1 MSDSAARITAVV
13 RKELDEFRRNR
24 FIVATMVVLPF
35 LFLASPTTAILTSK
49 AAAGSHRL
57 DNQVGLGLLFLTL
70 IPVFVPAT
78 VAANS
83 VVGEREQGTLE
94 PLLTTPVRR
103 EELLIGKALANLVPA
118 VVLSYLVFGVFL
130 AIVGLGADPVI
141 ASAVYHAPQLLAE
154 VFFIPLLACWAVWV
168 GIAVST
174 KANDTRVAQQL
185 STLGSLPPIAVIALM
200 SFHVIRPT
208 FATALA
214 FALVLL
220 AVDIAAYRVVAALFD
235 RERLTTGTR
244 PSAGPGTGPSAG
256 PSGGSG
262 TDPLATSGS
271 EPLAGSG
278 ASG

>member
-1 MSDSAARITAVV
+1 
-13 RKELDEFRRNR
+13 
-24 FIVATMVVLPF
+24 
-35 LFLASPTTAILTSK
+35 
-49 AAAGSHRL
+49 
-57 DNQVGLGLLFLTL
+57 
-70 IPVFVPAT
+70 
-78 VAANS
+78 
-83 VVGEREQGTLE
+83 
-94 PLLTTPVRR
+94 
-103 EELLIGKALANLVPA
+103 
-118 VVLSYLVFGVFL
+118 
-130 AIVGLGADPVI
+130 
-141 ASAVYHAPQLLAE
+141 
-154 VFFIPLLACWAVWV
+154 
-168 GIAVST
+168 
-174 KANDTRVAQQL
+174 
-185 STLGSLPPIAVIALM
+185 M

-256 PSGGSG
+256 PSRGSG